1 MPKKIEKTE
10 KKEKEKTAEIKEEKS
25 EKKKLERKSKTPKTL
40 KENKTN
46 KDKEKPIDKKSQ
58 KINKDKIEK
67 SEEEKSETKKISSED
82 KSSLSEDKSSKDKK
96 SEEKKEEPK
105 IEKRKERKE
114 RIGVLNIYTT
124 FNNTIMNLTDLSG
137 KSIAKFGGGQST
149 KQDRLKA
156 NPTIA
161 MFVSQRIAE
170 EARDNGITGFYVK
183 IRAKTG
189 QNNPGPGAHAAIKSL
204 TRAGFRILSIMDT
217 TRVPRGGPKKK
228 GGRRGRRP

>member
-1 MPKKIEKTE
+1 MPK
-10 KKEKEKTAEIKEEKS
+10 EKS
-25 EKKKLERKSKTPKTL
+25 EKPKVEKESKETKI
-40 KENKTN
+40 ENK
-46 KDKEKPIDKKSQ
+46 KEKP
-58 KINKDKIEK
+58 KI
-67 SEEEKSETKKISSED
+67 
-82 KSSLSEDKSSKDKK
+82 
-96 SEEKKEEPK
+96 EKKEEPK
-105 IEKRKERKE
+105 TEKAKEEVKITPAPKKKERKE
-114 RIGVLNIYTT
+114 RIGILNIYTT

-161 MFVSQRIAE
+161 MFISQRIAE

-189 QNNPGPGAHAAIKSL
+189 QNNPGPGAHTAIKSL
-204 TRAGFRILSIMDT
+204 TRAGFKIISIMDT